1 MSIRAKFAQR
11 LLILLTVLTLALAG
25 IAGCS
30 SAAPAAA
37 PAAPPAAAEQTS
49 AKQAVNQKITP
60 ADYQATFVDGGANHM
75 LVDVR
80 TPEEFAGGHIPGAV
94 NIPVQELQQRLE
106 EIPQDTAVVL
116 YCRSGNRSNQ
126 AASILGDAGYP
137 EIYDLGGI
145 VAWAGNGGQV
155 CTGC

>member
-1 MSIRAKFAQR
+1 MSIRTKFAQR
-11 LLILLTVLTLALAG
+11 LVILLTVLTLALAG
-25 IAGCS
+25 IAGC
-30 SAAPAAA
+30 ANPAPA
-37 PAAPPAAAEQTS
+37 PQAAAQESGAEQV
-49 AKQAVNQKITP
+49 VNQKITP
-60 ADYQATFVDGGANHM
+60 ADFKATFVDGGAEHL

-80 TPEEFAGGHIPGAV
+80 TAEEFATGHIPGAV

-116 YCRSGNRSNQ
+116 YCRSGNRSGQ